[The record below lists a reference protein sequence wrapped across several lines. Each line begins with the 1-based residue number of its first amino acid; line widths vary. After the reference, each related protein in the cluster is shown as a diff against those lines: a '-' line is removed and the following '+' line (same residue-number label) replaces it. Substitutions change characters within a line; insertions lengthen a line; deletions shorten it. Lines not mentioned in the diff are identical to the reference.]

1 MSRTKAANNSQPAGV
16 ANAHDAPAI
25 LPVTLTVAVSATRR
39 ADLPDVFTA
48 ELEQSGRVVT
58 RRHFREGSE
67 GPEDVTDLVAEI
79 LLERARRRVDGEH
92 GRQAEQV
99 ARVGAVSPER
109 HRRDVVVEGT
119 MRAGQSRARALTAL
133 ATLNG
138 RGLLTMRQFEAGDRL
153 GQDAKVVAGA
163 RDASDDEDVGGG
175 GGSGL
180 AVDGGRS
187 WEDFAVAAAMRMDA
201 ARQACQDAGA
211 FDGAPVWGMV
221 EAVVLREATLTQA
234 AGGTARSVQRRAKA
248 ALRVG
253 LEAVGDVYGLRPDV
267 TTTQVLADGMPVPL
281 VFCEDRDGLDRNEAL
296 CAQFRAVSLGGRRW
310 RAVADTMSELYAAAR
325 AELRSRE
332 NTA

>member
-1 MSRTKAANNSQPAGV
+1 MKHAVQTVRVLPV
-16 ANAHDAPAI
+16 PDAPAM

-48 ELEQSGRVVT
+48 ELEQGGRVVT

-79 LLERARRRVDGEH
+79 LLERARRRVDGER

-153 GQDAKVVAGA
+153 AQDAKVAAGA

-175 GGSGL
+175 GNGL
-180 AVDGGRS
+180 TVDGGRS

-211 FDGAPVWGMV
+211 FDGASVWGMV
-221 EAVVLREATLTQA
+221 EAVVLREMTLTQA

-325 AELRSRE
+325 AELRSRA